1 MTFKP
6 VTLSL
11 IAAGLLSAS
20 IVFAQDSKPAATPA
34 PAPAAAPAAV
44 PAKPVKITV
53 NGTAIPASRFQILT
67 QQATGQGQPDSPQLQ
82 AQIKDNLVKGE
93 IVAQEAIKAGLDKT
107 PEITDQLDLVKHQL
121 LVRAYVA
128 DYMKKNPIKDEALKA
143 EYNKAKSAEGDKEY
157 KAQHIL
163 VEDEKDAKDLIAQIK
178 KGGNFDKLAKEKS
191 KDAGSKDQ
199 GGKLEWTMPTNFVK
213 PFSDAMVKLK
223 KGEMTQEPVKTPYG
237 YHIIKLE
244 DTRAAKVPG
253 FDEVKDKIRQTQQ
266 QTLITKMLEDL
277 RAKAKVEEK

>member
-1 MTFKP
+1 MTVKP
-6 VTLSL
+6 LTLSL
-11 IAAGLLSAS
+11 IIAIGLMVANIS
-20 IVFAQDSKPAATPA
+20 FAQDSKPAA
-34 PAPAAAPAAV
+34 APAAA

-53 NGTAIPASRFQILT
+53 NGATIPASRFQILT
-67 QQATGQGQPDSPQLQ
+67 QQAAGQGQPDSPQLQ

-93 IVAQEAIKAGLDKT
+93 IVAQEAIKAGLDKS
-107 PEITDQLDLVKHQL
+107 PEIMEQLDLVKHQL

-163 VEDEKDAKDLIAQIK
+163 VEGEKEAKDLIAQIK
-178 KGGNFDKLAKEKS
+178 KGASFDKLAKEKS

-223 KGEMTQEPVKTPYG
+223 KGDMTAEPVKTPYG

-253 FDEVKDKIRQTQQ
+253 FDEVKDKIRQSQQ
-266 QTLITKMLEDL
+266 QALITKMLDDL

>member
-1 MTFKP
+1 MILKRSP
-6 VTLSL
+6 IVLL
-11 IAAGLLSAS
+11 AAFGLLAVSMS
-20 IVFAQDSKPAATPA
+20 YAQDSK
-34 PAPAAAPAAV
+34 APAAAPAA
-44 PAKPVKITV
+44 AKPPKITV
-53 NGTAIPASRFQILT
+53 NGVTIPASRFAIMT
-67 QQATGQGQPDSPQLQ
+67 QQAAGQGQADNPQVQ
-82 AQIKDNLVKGE
+82 AQIKDNLIKGE
-93 IVAQEAIKAGLDKT
+93 VVAQEAMKAGMDKS
-107 PEITDQLDLVKHQL
+107 PEVMDQLDFVKQQL

-163 VEDEKDAKDLIAQIK
+163 VEDEKDAKNLIAQIK

-199 GGKLEWTMPTNFVK
+199 GGKLEWTMPGNFVK
-213 PFSDAMVKLK
+213 PFSEAMVKLK

-244 DTRAAKVPG
+244 DTRGAKVPT
-253 FDEVKDKIRQTQQ
+253 FDEVKDKIRQSQQ
-266 QTLITKMLEDL
+266 QAMMTKLLGDL
-277 RAKAKVEEK
+277 RAKAKVDEK

>member
-1 MTFKP
+1 MILKRSP
-6 VTLSL
+6 
-11 IAAGLLSAS
+11 IALLAAFGLLAVGMSY
-20 IVFAQDSKPAATPA
+20 AQDSK
-34 PAPAAAPAAV
+34 APAAAPAA
-44 PAKPVKITV
+44 AKPPKITV
-53 NGTAIPASRFQILT
+53 NGITIPVSRFAIMT
-67 QQATGQGQPDSPQLQ
+67 QQAAGQGQADNPQVQ
-82 AQIKDNLVKGE
+82 AQIKDNLIKGE
-93 IVAQEAIKAGLDKT
+93 VVAQEAMKAGMDKS
-107 PEITDQLDLVKHQL
+107 PEVMDQLDFVKQQL

-163 VEDEKDAKDLIAQIK
+163 VEDEKDAKNLIAQIK

-199 GGKLEWTMPTNFVK
+199 GGKLEWTMPGNFVK
-213 PFSDAMVKLK
+213 PFSEAMVKLK

-244 DTRAAKVPG
+244 DTRGAKVPT
-253 FDEVKDKIRQTQQ
+253 FDEVKDKIRQSQQ
-266 QTLITKMLEDL
+266 QTMMTKLLDDL
-277 RAKAKVEEK
+277 RAKAKVDEK

>member
-1 MTFKP
+1 MILKRSP
-6 VTLSL
+6 
-11 IAAGLLSAS
+11 IALLAAFGLLAVGMSY
-20 IVFAQDSKPAATPA
+20 AQVSK
-34 PAPAAAPAAV
+34 APAAAPVA
-44 PAKPVKITV
+44 AKPPKITV
-53 NGTAIPASRFQILT
+53 NGITIPVSRFAIMT
-67 QQATGQGQPDSPQLQ
+67 QQAAGQGQADNPQVQ
-82 AQIKDNLVKGE
+82 AQIKDNLIKGE
-93 IVAQEAIKAGLDKT
+93 VVAQEAMKAGMDKS
-107 PEITDQLDLVKHQL
+107 PEVIEQLDFVKQQL

-163 VEDEKDAKDLIAQIK
+163 VEDEKDAKNLIAQIK

-199 GGKLEWTMPTNFVK
+199 GGKLEWTMPGNFVK
-213 PFSDAMVKLK
+213 PFSEAMVKLK

-244 DTRAAKVPG
+244 DTRGAKVPT
-253 FDEVKDKIRQTQQ
+253 FDEVKDKIRQSQQ
-266 QTLITKMLEDL
+266 QAMMTKLLDDL
-277 RAKAKVEEK
+277 RAKAKVDEK

>member
-1 MTFKP
+1 MILKRSP
-6 VTLSL
+6 
-11 IAAGLLSAS
+11 IALLAAFGLLAVGMSY
-20 IVFAQDSKPAATPA
+20 AQDSK
-34 PAPAAAPAAV
+34 APAAAPAA
-44 PAKPVKITV
+44 AKPPKITV
-53 NGTAIPASRFQILT
+53 NGVTIPPSRFAIMT
-67 QQATGQGQPDSPQLQ
+67 QQAAGQGQADNPQVQ
-82 AQIKDNLVKGE
+82 AQIKDNLIKGE
-93 IVAQEAIKAGLDKT
+93 VVAQEAMKAGMDKS
-107 PEITDQLDLVKHQL
+107 PEVMDQLDFVKQQL

-163 VEDEKDAKDLIAQIK
+163 VEDEKDAKNLIAQIK

-199 GGKLEWTMPTNFVK
+199 GGKLEWTMPGNFVK
-213 PFSDAMVKLK
+213 PFSEAMVKLK

-244 DTRAAKVPG
+244 DTRGAKVPT
-253 FDEVKDKIRQTQQ
+253 FDEVKDKIRQSQQ
-266 QTLITKMLEDL
+266 QAMMTKLLDDL
-277 RAKAKVEEK
+277 RAKAKVDEK

>member
-1 MTFKP
+1 MILKRSP
-6 VTLSL
+6 
-11 IAAGLLSAS
+11 IALLAAFGLLAVGMSY
-20 IVFAQDSKPAATPA
+20 AQDSK
-34 PAPAAAPAAV
+34 APAAAPAAT
-44 PAKPVKITV
+44 KPTKITV
-53 NGTAIPASRFQILT
+53 NGVTIPVSRFAIMT
-67 QQATGQGQPDSPQLQ
+67 QQAAGQGQADNPQVQ
-82 AQIKDNLVKGE
+82 AQIKDNLIKGE
-93 IVAQEAIKAGLDKT
+93 IVAQEAMKAGMDKS
-107 PEITDQLDLVKHQL
+107 PEVMDQLDFVKQQL

-163 VEDEKDAKDLIAQIK
+163 VEAEKDAKDLIAQIK

-199 GGKLEWTMPTNFVK
+199 GGKLEWTMPGNFVK
-213 PFSDAMVKLK
+213 PFSEAMVKLK

-244 DTRAAKVPG
+244 DTRGAKVPT
-253 FDEVKDKIRQTQQ
+253 FDEVKDKIRQSQQ
-266 QTLITKMLEDL
+266 QAMMTKLLDDL
-277 RAKAKVEEK
+277 RAKAKVDEK